1 MALIGR
7 SENQKATSGRQRLHS
22 LKVTLSAG
30 VALQV
35 FLPDFAQGFALRPT
49 QEIRFAVGET
59 VETGATTTN
68 TPVLKTEF
76 KLGGIAEANLWE
88 VRTLPEGTDVYLS
101 LLSSSGA
108 TCDVE
113 IF

>member
-76 KLGGIAEANLWE
+76 KLGGIAEANLWD
-88 VRTLPEGTDVYLS
+88 PEGTDVYLS